1 MGAFDYFLLAIIVAA
16 IAFVLIFDDYDGERD
31 E

>member
-1 MGAFDYFLLAIIVAA
+1 MGVVEAICAVGIVLAVAY
-16 IAFVLIFDDYDGERD
+16 VLIFDDYDGERD